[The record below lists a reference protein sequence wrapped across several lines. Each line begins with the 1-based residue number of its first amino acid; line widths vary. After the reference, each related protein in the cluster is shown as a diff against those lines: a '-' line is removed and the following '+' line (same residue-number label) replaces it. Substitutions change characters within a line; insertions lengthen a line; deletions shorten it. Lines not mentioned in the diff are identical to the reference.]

1 MGKNN
6 LKNFDYHILQNMDS
20 SQKNELAE
28 EIRQH
33 ILDVVSFNGGH
44 LSSNLGVVDL
54 SVALCSQFDPYRDD
68 ILFDVGHQAYTYKIL
83 TGRDISTIRQK
94 DGISGFQDIQESDA
108 DKISAGHS
116 STSIAIG
123 LGMATAKKLQND
135 NSKTVIVIGDA
146 AFQNGLALEALNSI
160 SETEQKPVII
170 ILNDNGMAIS
180 KGRGYISKGLKEIR
194 TSVFYQR
201 SAGRFKNAFDRRGL
215 TWIYNIGKHMKNA
228 LKSLFFRPTLF
239 DTLNC
244 DYLGPIDGHNISK
257 VETFLKRAKAID
269 KSVIIHIKTTKGKG
283 YKLAEEDE
291 DGYWHGASPFE
302 QDSGIPTKNHPETV
316 SLSHLAGDALM
327 QRLNEDPLSVV
338 ISAAMVKGAHLE
350 EVFCKYPKRC
360 FDVGISEEYAIDM
373 VAGLA
378 LKGLHPILSLYS
390 TFAQRGYDE
399 FLHDLC
405 RMELNVL
412 IIFDRVGLVG
422 RDGASHQGIFD
433 IAMLGS
439 MPNTTIYHP
448 YDGKMLIKQILDAS
462 FDTGGPEIIRVE
474 RSYVD
479 ICEAKLTPRYILRDF
494 EFLPKANS
502 KKLFLGVGLLGKS
515 AYDSLK
521 GKLNCIILNKLSKL
535 PSDLDEIMLQ
545 QDEIILYDSTSVE
558 LGFASY
564 VSLHLAKLGFTGK
577 FTSYAL
583 PVKFIEK
590 GSKQEELMETNLD
603 VQSVVKKIME
613 IL

>member
-1 MGKNN
+1 MEKYNF
-6 LKNFDYHILQNMDS
+6 KNFDYHILQNLDS
-20 SQKNELAE
+20 TQKNELAE
-28 EIRQH
+28 ELRQH

-54 SVALCSQFDPYRDD
+54 SIALCSQFDPYRDD
-68 ILFDVGHQAYTYKIL
+68 ILFDVGHQSYTYKIL

-94 DGISGFQDIQESDA
+94 GGISGFQDILESSA
-108 DKISAGHS
+108 DKLSAGHS

-123 LGMATAKKLQND
+123 LGMATAKKLKND
-135 NSKTVIVIGDA
+135 DSKTVIVIGDA
-146 AFQNGLALEALNSI
+146 AFQNGLALEALNAI
-160 SETEQKPVII
+160 NEKEQKPVII

-201 SAGRFKNAFDRRGL
+201 SAGRFKHAFDRKGL
-215 TWIYNIGKHMKNA
+215 SWIYNIGKHMKNG

-244 DYLGPIDGHNISK
+244 DYLGPIDGHNIPK

-302 QDSGIPTKNHPETV
+302 QDSGVPTKNHPEIV

-327 QRLNEDPLSVV
+327 QRLKEDPLAVV
-338 ISAAMVKGAHLE
+338 VSAAMVKGAHLE
-350 EVFCKYPKRC
+350 EVFNKYPTRC

-399 FLHDLC
+399 FLNDLC
-405 RMELNVL
+405 RMRLNVL
-412 IIFDRVGLVG
+412 ILFDRVGLVG
-422 RDGASHQGIFD
+422 RDGASHHGIFD
-433 IAMLGS
+433 VAMMSS
-439 MPNTTIYHP
+439 MPNTCIYHP
-448 YDGKMLIKQILDAS
+448 YDGKMLIKQILDAK

-474 RSYVD
+474 RSYVE
-479 ICEAKLTPRYILRDF
+479 ICEANLTPRYILRDF

-502 KKLFLGVGLLGKS
+502 KKLFIGVGLLGKN

-521 GKLNCIILNKLSKL
+521 GKLNCVVLNKLCGFPK
-535 PSDLDEIMLQ
+535 DIDEMILE
-545 QDEIILYDSTSVE
+545 QDEVVLYDPTSVE

-564 VSLHLAKLGFTGK
+564 VLMHLSKIGYKGK

-590 GSKQEELMETNLD
+590 GSKQEELVETNLD
-603 VQSVVKKIME
+603 VETVVKKIME